1 MMTFDEFAAFLSRSA
16 ALVRPELEADLVKI
30 GEAQKHLA
38 KELIGHEHD
47 DWPPLAESTI
57 EEKASHGYQVP
68 APLLREGTLRDSI
81 EMRVSPAVL
90 EVAVGSDDPV
100 ALYQEM
106 GTSRI
111 PPRPF
116 ISKSAVDNLPFAED
130 TLERTAVAL
139 LTPGGNR
146 WR

>member
-1 MMTFDEFAAFLSRSA
+1 MISLDEFAAFLTRSA
-16 ALVRPELEADLVKI
+16 EMVKPELEADLVKI
-30 GEAQKHLA
+30 GEAQKKLA
-38 KELIGHEHD
+38 KDLIGHEHD
-47 DWPPLAESTI
+47 GWPPLADSTI
-57 EEKASHGYQVP
+57 EEKAAKGYPVP

-81 EMRVSPAVL
+81 EMRV
-90 EVAVGSDDPV
+90 EGQEMTVGSDEPV

-130 TLERTAVAL
+130 TLGQTAAAL